1 MGRNRIPEREPLGD
15 SVEGVLIREGEA
27 ALLVSPAEGL
37 PEGFA
42 PAAVGNFVVRYAVP
56 YLGKPQY
63 AIVPGLVALDYGDIL
78 TGEKAWNFIYK
89 RSNLHPRAD
98 VFGYRNDGSDEMI
111 SVKWLDLVLPVE
123 VLLYQDAGATLPL
136 AKLDAIIS
144 NRDDLPPRLLE
155 YLPRYETLEGWR
167 TRQTIE
173 GET

>member
-15 SVEGVLIREGEA
+15 AVEGALIREGEA

-37 PEGFA
+37 PEGFE
-42 PAAVGNFVVRYAVP
+42 PLAVGGFVVRYAVP

-63 AIVPGLVALDYGDIL
+63 SIVPGLVALDYGDML

-98 VFGYRNDGSDEMI
+98 VFGYRNDGADEMI

-123 VLLYQDAGATLPL
+123 VLLYRDSAATLPL

-144 NRDDLPPRLLE
+144 SHETLPSRLMD
-155 YLPRYETLEGWR
+155 YLPHYETLERWR
-167 TRQTIE
+167 TRQTTE